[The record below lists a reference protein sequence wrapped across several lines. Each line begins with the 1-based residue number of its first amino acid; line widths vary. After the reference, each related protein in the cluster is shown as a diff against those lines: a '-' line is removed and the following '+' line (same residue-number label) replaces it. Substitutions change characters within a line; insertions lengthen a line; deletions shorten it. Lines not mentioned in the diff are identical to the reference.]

1 MLRRAWPWTL
11 LGAVTIC
18 TAWGA
23 TIFADDQAA
32 AEAEAADEQQLTED
46 EEYFELM
53 QVFVDTFEQIDR
65 NYVSEIDRRDLM
77 EAAIRGMVAKLD
89 PYSDYISPDELA
101 QFTEAIEQ
109 EFGGVGIQ
117 VQFDPV
123 ERNIEIMSPLPGSPA
138 YRAGLRPGDRIVSVD
153 GKAVADFA
161 IGEEIETAISILK
174 GEPGVT
180 ITVAVRRVGTDQVE
194 NIPLTRE
201 IIQLDTVLG
210 DARNEDGTW
219 DFMLDDE
226 RKIGYVRLTH
236 FTRRSSEEMRAAL
249 NELRSQG
256 MRGMI
261 LDLRGNPGGLL
272 ESAIEISDMFID
284 NGVIV
289 STQGRNVE
297 ERTWTAK
304 RFGTFRDFPMAV
316 LINRFSA
323 SASEIVS
330 ACLQDHDRA
339 IIVGE
344 RSWGKASVQNVIE
357 LEGGD
362 SQLKLTT
369 AGYHRPS
376 GENIHR
382 DPGMSET
389 DQWGVMPNDGYSIQ
403 FTFDELLA
411 YNDDRRARD
420 VLGSETPAREFV
432 DSQFD
437 KALAYVVEKLDAPAE
452 EGAEDTESTEEGTD
466 EASAAV
472 DGDAPVDEA
481 PSDDASDD
489 ESDDSDA
496 TGSEK
501 PAEEAD
507 SETTEEPQSRVR
519 DHRLNDI
526 IEIVSPTVEI
536 IPRPI
541 PRAA

>member
-1 MLRRAWPWTL
+1 MLHRYFSSVVLGTL
-11 LGAVTIC
+11 VALAGWNTKAI
-18 TAWGA
+18 
-23 TIFADDQAA
+23 ADDQIVAVP
-32 AEAEAADEQQLTED
+32 EFTED
-46 EEYFELM
+46 EEYYELM

-65 NYVSEIDRRDLM
+65 NYVNEIDRRDLM
-77 EAAIRGMVAKLD
+77 EAAIRGMIARLD
-89 PYSDYISPDELA
+89 PYSDYISPEELEE
-101 QFTEAIEQ
+101 FTEAIEQ

-138 YRAGLRPGDRIVSVD
+138 YRAGLRPGDRIISVEGRAVS
-153 GKAVADFA
+153 DFT

-180 ITVAVRRVGTDQVE
+180 VTVSVRRVGSDQVE
-194 NIPLTRE
+194 DISLTRE

-210 DARNEDGTW
+210 DFRNEDGTW
-219 DFMLDDE
+219 NFMLDDE
-226 RKIGYVRLTH
+226 HKIGYVRLTH
-236 FTRRSSEEMRAAL
+236 FTRRSSDEMRSAL
-249 NELRSQG
+249 NSLRAQG
-256 MRGMI
+256 MRGLI

-272 ESAIEISDMFID
+272 DSAIEICDMFIES
-284 NGVIV
+284 GVIV

-316 LINRFSA
+316 LINRYSA

-382 DPGMSET
+382 DPGMSE
-389 DQWGVMPNDGYSIQ
+389 DAQWGVMPDDGYNIRFS
-403 FTFDELLA
+403 FEELLA

-420 VLGSETPAREFV
+420 VLGSDAPPRAFEDTQFNAALDYILNRLDPTESTPAEASDTSETPTE
-432 DSQFD
+432 
-437 KALAYVVEKLDAPAE
+437 EAPAE
-452 EGAEDTESTEEGTD
+452 GSDAAPTE
-466 EASAAV
+466 
-472 DGDAPVDEA
+472 DAP
-481 PSDDASDD
+481 
-489 ESDDSDA
+489 
-496 TGSEK
+496 
-501 PAEEAD
+501 
-507 SETTEEPQSRVR
+507 TEEPIEESTSEDDSSQSSLQDR
-519 DHRLNDI
+519 RLDTL
-526 IEIVSPTVEI
+526 IEGLAPEVMI
-536 IPRPI
+536 IPRSI
-541 PRAA
+541 PRTT

>member
-1 MLRRAWPWTL
+1 MLRRYFAGIVF
-11 LGAVTIC
+11 GACLAFAGWGT
-18 TAWGA
+18 TAV
-23 TIFADDQAA
+23 ADDQA
-32 AEAEAADEQQLTED
+32 EAAPQLTED
-46 EEYFELM
+46 EEYYELM

-65 NYVSEIDRRDLM
+65 NYVNEIDRRDLM
-77 EAAIRGMVAKLD
+77 EAAIRGMIARLD
-89 PYSDYISPDELA
+89 PYSDYISPDELD

-138 YRAGLRPGDRIVSVD
+138 YRAGLRPGDRILSVEGRAVS
-153 GKAVADFA
+153 DFT

-180 ITVAVRRVGTDQVE
+180 VTVSVRRVGSEQVE
-194 NIPLTRE
+194 DIALTRE

-219 DFMLDDE
+219 DFMLDEE
-226 RKIGYVRLTH
+226 RKIGYIRLTH
-236 FTRRSSEEMRAAL
+236 FTRRSTAEMRSAL
-249 NELRSQG
+249 NSLRAQG
-256 MRGMI
+256 MRGLV

-272 ESAIEISDMFID
+272 DAAIEICDMFVEE
-284 NGVIV
+284 GVIV

-297 ERTWTAK
+297 DRTWSAK

-382 DPGMSET
+382 DPGMNEN
-389 DQWGVMPNDGYSIQ
+389 DQWGVMPDDGYNLRFS
-403 FTFDELLA
+403 FDELLS
-411 YNDDRRARD
+411 YNDDRQARD
-420 VLGSETPAREFV
+420 VLGSAAPDRMFEDTQFNAALDYVVTSLDGAETP
-432 DSQFD
+432 
-437 KALAYVVEKLDAPAE
+437 PAE
-452 EGAEDTESTEEGTD
+452 ESETSESDAPDTPATDDDAAPADDTAEESTD
-466 EASAAV
+466 EPASEDETARSSLH
-472 DGDAPVDEA
+472 DPRLDA
-481 PSDDASDD
+481 
-489 ESDDSDA
+489 
-496 TGSEK
+496 
-501 PAEEAD
+501 
-507 SETTEEPQSRVR
+507 
-519 DHRLNDI
+519 I
-526 IEIVSPTVEI
+526 IESLAPEVLI

-541 PRAA
+541 PRVT

>member
-1 MLRRAWPWTL
+1 MPRRTWFGVLYCACFISASSRAL
-11 LGAVTIC
+11 I
-18 TAWGA
+18 
-23 TIFADDQAA
+23 ADDTAV
-32 AEAEAADEQQLTED
+32 EEPTTEEQSLTED

-65 NYVSEIDRRDLM
+65 NYVTEIDRRDLM

-89 PYSDYISPDELA
+89 PYSDYISPEELA
-101 QFTEAIEQ
+101 HFTEEIEQ

-138 YRAGLRPGDRIVSVD
+138 YRAGLRPGDRIIAVD
-153 GKAVADFA
+153 GRAVADFTV
-161 IGEEIETAISILK
+161 GEEIETAISILK

-180 ITVAVRRVGTDQVE
+180 ITVSVLRVGTDEVE
-194 NIPLTRE
+194 DIPLTRE

-210 DARNEDGTW
+210 DSRNEDGTW
-219 DFMLDDE
+219 NFMLDDE
-226 RKIGYVRLTH
+226 RKIGYIRLTH

-249 NELRSQG
+249 NTLRSEG
-256 MRGMI
+256 MRGLV

-297 ERTWTAK
+297 ERSWTAK

-357 LEGGD
+357 LEEGE

-382 DPGMSET
+382 EPSMSES
-389 DQWGVMPNDGYSIQ
+389 DQWGVMPDDGYDFH
-403 FTFDELLA
+403 FTFEDLLA
-411 YNDDRRARD
+411 YSDDRRARD

-432 DSQFD
+432 DTQFD
-437 KALAYVVEKLDAPAE
+437 KALAYVVEKLDSP
-452 EGAEDTESTEEGTD
+452 EDPDVEGTETSED
-466 EASAAV
+466 EAGDTSAAV
-472 DGDAPVDEA
+472 DGDAADDTA
-481 PSDDASDD
+481 PDDDAPGDD
-489 ESDDSDA
+489 TGADDA
-496 TGSEK
+496 NGGEE

-507 SETTEEPQSRVR
+507 PDTEAEPQSRLR
-519 DHRLNDI
+519 DPRLNDI
-526 IEIVSPTVEI
+526 IEAVSPTVPI